1 MWWKLGERVDT
12 VPKRA
17 LANSDRTLCFYEEDP
32 PSHGRDGA
40 QRGPG
45 LSYRLMW
52 SARQGSTP
60 LAKNSEDPPSPLWH
74 MAQVLSHTH
83 TMLKPAEY

>member
-1 MWWKLGERVDT
+1 MDT

-60 LAKNSEDPPSPLWH
+60 LAKK
-74 MAQVLSHTH
+74 Q
-83 TMLKPAEY
+83 